1 MESLSGKNVLVTGGA
16 QGIGKGLARACLK
29 RGASVV
35 ITNLDPDI
43 AAAAVTELS
52 EHGPI
57 RAARCDATDRAAV
70 DALFDDIWATEGPV
84 DVAFCNAGAGGM
96 GKILETPM
104 EDVHHQFSTNLYSAI
119 HLAQSYIPRL
129 LDADR
134 AGHVMFTGSE
144 NSLVLP
150 PANADLAM
158 GIYGGTK
165 HALLA
170 VAEWLRYELRNTRVT
185 VSLLMPGPVLTERLA
200 ATFQALA
207 DDPDN
212 PEIRDRFPEH
222 VERTLRERFIS
233 PDQCAEI
240 ALRGLAQELFFIPT
254 QGYIRDDVDARY
266 REVCAAF
273 DALGIS

>member
-1 MESLSGKNVLVTGGA
+1 MESLSDKIVLVTGGA

-29 RGASVV
+29 RGAKVV
-35 ITNLDPDI
+35 ITNLDPAI
-43 AAAAVTELS
+43 AAATVAELS

-57 RAARCDATDRAAV
+57 RAVRCDATDRAAV
-70 DALFDDIWATEGPV
+70 DALFDDVWGTEGPV
-84 DVAFCNAGAGGM
+84 DLAFCNAGAGGM
-96 GKILETPM
+96 GQILETPM
-104 EDVHHQFSTNLYSAI
+104 KDVHHQFSTNLYSAI
-119 HLAQSYIPRL
+119 HMAQSYIPRL
-129 LDADR
+129 VEANR

-170 VAEWLRYELRNTRVT
+170 VAEWLRYELRDTAVT

-200 ATFQALA
+200 ATFEALA
-207 DDPDN
+207 HDPDN
-212 PEIRDRFPEH
+212 PEIRGRFPEH

-233 PDQCAEI
+233 PDECAEI

-254 QGYIRDDVDARY
+254 QAYIRDDVDARY

-273 DALGIS
+273 DALGLS